1 MCACQK
7 TAAIFD
13 CKIKGLQHYLHVN
26 CTIFGSRRTP
36 LLDCMFFF
44 RCDRV
49 NAFGQGERTGR
60 WNRPVLH
67 CANEANVVTED
78 DTVDGDATD
87 DESETDLEATANDTI
102 GSDGDTED
110 EPEDVEWIKQQPL
123 PYPFVSTQGV
133 DLLRL
138 VAKWNDGQIW

>member
-1 MCACQK
+1 M
-7 TAAIFD
+7 
-13 CKIKGLQHYLHVN
+13 
-26 CTIFGSRRTP
+26 
-36 LLDCMFFF
+36 
-44 RCDRV
+44 
-49 NAFGQGERTGR
+49 NAFGQGGRTGR
-60 WNRPVLH
+60 WNRAVFH
-67 CANEANVVTED
+67 CVNDANVVTED

-133 DLLRL
+133 NLLRL